1 MNQELIMW
9 GAGFVMTLIGIYVR
23 MEMKLKEL
31 DIRVRSL
38 ENTDREMM
46 KKLDKIIDAI
56 AEMKLELKDKM
67 DRH

>member
-1 MNQELIMW
+1 MNQELILW
-9 GAGFVMTLIGIYVR
+9 GAGFVMSVIGIYVR

-56 AEMKLELKDKM
+56 ADMKLELKDKM

>member
-1 MNQELIMW
+1 MNQDLILW
-9 GAGFVMTLIGIYVR
+9 GAGFVMSVIGIYVR

>member
-1 MNQELIMW
+1 MNQELILW
-9 GAGFVMTLIGIYVR
+9 GAGFVMSVIGIYVR

-46 KKLDKIIDAI
+46 KKLDRIIDAI
-56 AEMKLELKDKM
+56 AEIKLELKDKM

>member
-1 MNQELIMW
+1 MNQDLILW
-9 GAGFVMTLIGIYVR
+9 GVGFIMTLIGIYVR

-38 ENTDREMM
+38 ETTDREML
-46 KKLDKIIDAI
+46 KKLDRIIDAI
-56 AEMKLELKDKM
+56 GEMKLELKDKM

>member
-1 MNQELIMW
+1 MNQDVILW
-9 GAGFVMTLIGIYVR
+9 LGGFVMTLIGIYVR

-38 ENTDREMM
+38 ETTDREML
-46 KKLDKIIDAI
+46 KKLDRIIDAI
-56 AEMKLELKDKM
+56 GEMKLELKDKM

>member
-1 MNQELIMW
+1 MNQDLIMW
-9 GAGFVMTLIGIYVR
+9 GSGFVMTLIGIYVR

-38 ENTDREMM
+38 ENTDREMI

>member
-1 MNQELIMW
+1 MNQELILW
-9 GAGFVMTLIGIYVR
+9 GAGFVMSVIGIYVR

-56 AEMKLELKDKM
+56 AEMKLGLKDKM

>member
-1 MNQELIMW
+1 MNQDLILW
-9 GAGFVMTLIGIYVR
+9 VIGFIMTLIGIYVR

-38 ENTDREMM
+38 ETTDREML
-46 KKLDKIIDAI
+46 KKLDRIIDAI
-56 AEMKLELKDKM
+56 GEMKLELKDKM